1 MDNTDAQDLADLATA
16 FGESAA
22 TPAPA
27 DGEAPKDPGGE
38 TSPAPSPPSHEATPP
53 GTDEPT
59 TQEAAPETPPEPE
72 KPRETKLFSQALKI
86 REEANRKAAE
96 ADAKAAAVEARER
109 ALAEREE
116 RWKRIDEDP
125 LSYFELSGKDPHDF
139 ARLLMQT
146 PEERAKAT
154 PPKPSPE
161 IEAIKAEVARLK
173 EEREQERQ
181 QLLNGTV
188 SVKKREFASFV
199 VQNAKDYPDLAAEDD
214 ADIGAA
220 MWDIAAQHF
229 NNTGELPDLAAV
241 AAHLQEA
248 KAEERAKREERR
260 AKRLGLP
267 PQPSATLR
275 SQTPHQPANGHPAS
289 PGPRSVT
296 LTNSAATERASAP
309 RELTKEEQDKL
320 DLEELR
326 RSLYA

>member
-1 MDNTDAQDLADLATA
+1 MESTDAQDLADIATA

-22 TPAPA
+22 APEPAAEPA
-27 DGEAPKDPGGE
+27 TDPGGE

-53 GTDEPT
+53 GTDEPAK
-59 TQEAAPETPPEPE
+59 EEPAPAPEPE

-109 ALAEREE
+109 ALAEKEA
-116 RWKRIDEDP
+116 RWKQIDDDP
-125 LSYFELSGKDPHDF
+125 LSYFEISGKDPHDF

-146 PEERAKAT
+146 PEERAKTAAAK
-154 PPKPSPE
+154 PAPSPE
-161 IEAIKAEVARLK
+161 LEAIKAEVQRLK

-188 SVKKREFASFV
+188 SVKKREFATFV
-199 VQNAKDYPDLAAEDD
+199 VERAAEYPDLAAEDD

-248 KAEERAKREERR
+248 KAEERAKKEERR

-267 PQPSATLR
+267 NQQQASPR